1 MGLERTKHSCYN
13 AHMSGERDKTIRW
26 RPRFSV
32 RALLIL
38 VTLVCCYVACWGPT
52 RRQGF
57 KDVVDHVRSS
67 IDLDK
72 RFKTAGMPSSNLPL
86 VVWISEAE
94 SAGPEVLK
102 VSDVRGYHRCYLW
115 LFGYVVKLPVER
127 DINPRDLGM
136 P

>member
-1 MGLERTKHSCYN
+1 MPDEQDNTK
-13 AHMSGERDKTIRW
+13 RW

-32 RALLIL
+32 RTL
-38 VTLVCCYVACWGPT
+38 VVLVMLVCCYAACWGPT
-52 RRQGF
+52 KRQGF
-57 KDVVDHVRSS
+57 KDVVNHVRSS

-72 RFKTAGMPSSNLPL
+72 KFKAAGMSSSNLPL

-94 SAGPEVLK
+94 SDGPEVLK
-102 VSDVRGYHRCYLW
+102 VNDVRGYHRCYLW
-115 LFGYVVKLPVER
+115 LFGYVVKLPFEN